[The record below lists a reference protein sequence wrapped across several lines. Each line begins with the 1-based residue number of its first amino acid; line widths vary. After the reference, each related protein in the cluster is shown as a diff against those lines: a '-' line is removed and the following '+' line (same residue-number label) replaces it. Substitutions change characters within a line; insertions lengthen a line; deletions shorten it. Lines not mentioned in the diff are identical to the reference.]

1 MLFVPQGLR
10 SVSPDSELLTLLL
23 IARCLLFDSSK
34 GTLFPACADTHSYT
48 HTYTRTA
55 TCRAL
60 GSIGVRADV
69 PTLTLTDTPLSNT
82 NIRNLPL

>member
-34 GTLFPACADTHSYT
+34 GTLFPACADTHT

-60 GSIGVRADV
+60 GSIGVRTDA